1 MKKVSVI
8 VPVYNTSNYL
18 EKCITS
24 LLNQTLQDIEIIMV
38 NDGSLDNSRE
48 IIEEFQ
54 KKDNRILLFNKENGG
69 QASARNLGLSKATGE
84 YVVFLDSDDYIS
96 PVMYEQLYNK
106 AKSMDYD
113 IVLCNYYLDYNGEIK
128 ENHKIFN
135 ESREVSSKE
144 YILSTPSPVNKIIK
158 REFLKKNSFQ
168 FPEGFIYE
176 DLASI
181 PILGTFNPKIYY
193 IDEYLYYYVQSPTST
208 MRNNEYK
215 TKFEDIFKAISY
227 LYQNIYNKGFNEELE
242 YLLSYHFLYLGSLN
256 FYKYKKYE
264 KIDEIASKMKE
275 YFPNWFKNKY
285 VLEKIPKSKRIYMKL
300 FYYKKYKF
308 INVYRQIFHKKDY
321 LV

>member
-84 YVVFLDSDDYIS
+84 YVAFLDSDDYIS

-128 ENHKIFN
+128 ENHK
-135 ESREVSSKE
+135 
-144 YILSTPSPVNKIIK
+144 T
-158 REFLKKNSFQ
+158 
-168 FPEGFIYE
+168 
-176 DLASI
+176 
-181 PILGTFNPKIYY
+181 
-193 IDEYLYYYVQSPTST
+193 
-208 MRNNEYK
+208 
-215 TKFEDIFKAISY
+215 
-227 LYQNIYNKGFNEELE
+227 
-242 YLLSYHFLYLGSLN
+242 LN
-256 FYKYKKYE
+256 
-264 KIDEIASKMKE
+264 
-275 YFPNWFKNKY
+275 
-285 VLEKIPKSKRIYMKL
+285 
-300 FYYKKYKF
+300 
-308 INVYRQIFHKKDY
+308 
-321 LV
+321 